1 MRISH
6 LSLVNVVA
14 AFLAAASVAES
25 AVTNRGVLLDDGP
38 RAGWLDRYSEARQG
52 PEQVDRATQTFKV
65 GNDGSVDISGIS
77 GDVRV
82 TGGSGNTIT
91 VESIKRVRHREP
103 EEAKRMLAALRV
115 EITHIAGR
123 VEVRTVYPR
132 NNGGRYWDRGMSASV
147 DYVVSV
153 PASAMVAVK
162 SISGD
167 VTVGS
172 VKGEVRL
179 ETISGDVSLTATPN
193 VSLAKTV
200 SGDVIAKDIGGL
212 STLTLST
219 VSGTV
224 IATGLTVREL
234 ECGSVSGDVRVS
246 GVLVERAL
254 AKSVSGNIEF
264 DAPLSRGGRYEFTT
278 HSGNVRLVLPAM
290 PGFELDANSFSGSI
304 RSDLPVTLR
313 GPRDDTERRRGPS
326 RQAVR
331 GSYGD
336 GSALISVRTHSG
348 NVVILKK

>member
-1 MRISH
+1 MRISTFSH
-6 LSLVNVVA
+6 VSLV
-14 AFLAAASVAES
+14 LALLALAGVAEG
-25 AVTNRGVLLDDGP
+25 AVTNRGLLADDGP

-65 GNDGSVDISGIS
+65 GNDSSLDISNVS

-82 TGGSGNTIT
+82 TGGSGNAIT
-91 VESIKRVRHREP
+91 VESIKRVRHRDP

-115 EITHIAGR
+115 EINNVGGR

-132 NNGGRYWDRGMSASV
+132 NNRGSWDRGMSASI
-147 DYVVSV
+147 DYIVTV
-153 PASAMVAVK
+153 PASALVAIK

-167 VTVGS
+167 ITVSS

-179 ETISGDVSLTATPN
+179 ETISGDLSLSATPN

-200 SGDVIAKDIGGL
+200 SGDVLAKEIGAP

-219 VSGTV
+219 ISGSV
-224 IATGLTVREL
+224 VATGVNVRDL

-246 GVLVERAL
+246 GAQVERAL
-254 AKSVSGNIEF
+254 AKSISGNIEF
-264 DAPLSRGGRYEFTT
+264 DAPLSRGGRYEFST
-278 HSGNVRLVLPAM
+278 HSGNVRLVLPAA

-313 GPRDDTERRRGPS
+313 SGSDDNRRGPN
-326 RQAVR
+326 RRAIR

-336 GSALISVRTHSG
+336 GSALISVRSHSG
-348 NVVILKK
+348 DVVIVKK

>member
-6 LSLVNVVA
+6 LSHVHVVLLFAFATA
-14 AFLAAASVAES
+14 AEG
-25 AVTNRGVLLDDGP
+25 AVTNRGVLTDDGP
-38 RAGWLDRYSEARQG
+38 RAGWLDRYAEARQG
-52 PEQVDRATQTFKV
+52 PEQTDRATQTFKV
-65 GNDGSVDISGIS
+65 GNDSSIDVAGVS

-91 VESIKRVRHREP
+91 VESIKRVRHRDP
-103 EEAKRMLAALRV
+103 EEAKRQLAALRV
-115 EITHIAGR
+115 EINNVGGR
-123 VEVRTVYPR
+123 IEVRTVYPR
-132 NNGGRYWDRGMSASV
+132 NSRGSWDRGMSASV
-147 DYVVSV
+147 DYTISV

-167 VTVGS
+167 ITVSS

-200 SGDVIAKDIGGL
+200 SGDVLAKDIGAP
-212 STLTLST
+212 SMLTLST
-219 VSGTV
+219 ISGSV
-224 IATGLTVREL
+224 IATGVNVREL

-246 GVLVERAL
+246 GVQVERAM
-254 AKSVSGNIEF
+254 AKSISGNIEF

-278 HSGNVRLVLPAM
+278 HSGDVRLVLPAS

-313 GPRDDTERRRGPS
+313 AGSDPDDRRRGS
-326 RQAVR
+326 SNRRTIR

-336 GSALISVRTHSG
+336 GSALISVRSHSG
-348 NVVILKK
+348 SVVILKK

>member
-6 LSLVNVVA
+6 LSRVNVV
-14 AFLAAASVAES
+14 LALLAVATVAEG
-25 AVTNRGVLLDDGP
+25 AVTNRGVLPDDGP

-52 PEQVDRATQTFKV
+52 AEQVDRATQTFKV
-65 GNDGSVDISGIS
+65 GNDSSVDISGIS

-82 TGGSGNTIT
+82 TGSSGNTIT
-91 VESIKRVRHREP
+91 VESIKRVRHRDP

-115 EITHIAGR
+115 EINNVGGR
-123 VEVRTVYPR
+123 VEVRTIYPR
-132 NNGGRYWDRGMSASV
+132 NNDRSWGRGMSASV
-147 DYVVSV
+147 DYIVSV
-153 PASAMVAVK
+153 PTSAAVAVK

-167 VTVGS
+167 VTASS

-200 SGDVIAKDIGGL
+200 SGDVLAKDIGGP
-212 STLTLST
+212 SILTLST
-219 VSGTV
+219 ISGTV
-224 IATGLTVREL
+224 IATGVNVREL
-234 ECGSVSGDVRVS
+234 ECGSVSGDVRIS
-246 GVLVERAL
+246 GVQVERAL
-254 AKSVSGNIEF
+254 AKSISGNIEF

-278 HSGNVRLVLPAM
+278 HSGNVRLVLPDK

-313 GPRDDTERRRGPS
+313 SGSDDDRRGTS
-326 RQAVR
+326 RRTIR

-336 GSALISVRTHSG
+336 GSAVISVRSHSG
-348 NVVILKK
+348 SVVIVKK

>member
-6 LSLVNVVA
+6 LSFVNVVA
-14 AFLAAASVAES
+14 LLAVAVVAEG
-25 AVTNRGVLLDDGP
+25 AVTNRGVLIDDGP
-38 RAGWLDRYSEARQG
+38 RAAWLDRYAEARQG
-52 PEQVDRATQTFKV
+52 PEQVDRSTQSFKV
-65 GNDGSVDISGIS
+65 GNDSAVDLSNVS
-77 GDVRV
+77 GDVRI
-82 TGGSGNTIT
+82 TSGSGNTII
-91 VESIKRVRHREP
+91 VESIKRVRHRDP

-115 EITHIAGR
+115 ELSNIGGR
-123 VEVRTVYPR
+123 VEVRTIYPR
-132 NNGGRYWDRGMSASV
+132 NSRGSWDRGMSASV

-167 VTVGS
+167 VTVSS
-172 VKGEVRL
+172 VKGEIRL
-179 ETISGDVSLTATPN
+179 ETISGDLSLTATPN

-200 SGDVIAKDIGGL
+200 SGDVIAKDIGGVT
-212 STLTLST
+212 TLTLST
-219 VSGTV
+219 ISGTV

-246 GVLVERAL
+246 GVQVERAL

-278 HSGNVRLVLPAM
+278 HSGNVRLVLPPS

-313 GPRDDTERRRGPS
+313 GPRDDNDRRRGYS

-336 GSALISVRTHSG
+336 GSALVSVRSHSG
-348 NVVILKK
+348 SIVILKK

>member
-1 MRISH
+1 MRISP
-6 LSLVNVVA
+6 LSPVNLVLALVA
-14 AFLAAASVAES
+14 FATAAEG

-52 PEQVDRATQTFKV
+52 PEQSDRETRTFKV
-65 GNDGSVDISGIS
+65 GSDATLDISGVS

-91 VESIKRVRHREP
+91 VESIKRVRHRDP
-103 EEAKRMLAALRV
+103 EEAKRQLAALRV
-115 EITHIAGR
+115 EISQIGNR

-132 NNGGRYWDRGMSASV
+132 NSRGSWDRGMSASV

-167 VTVGS
+167 ITVS
-172 VKGEVRL
+172 SIKGEVRL
-179 ETISGDVSLTATPN
+179 ETISGDVSLTAAPN

-200 SGDVIAKDIGGL
+200 SGDVLAKDIGGS

-224 IATGLTVREL
+224 VATGVNVRDL

-246 GVLVERAL
+246 GVQVERVL
-254 AKSVSGNIEF
+254 AKSISGNIEF

-278 HSGNVRLVLPAM
+278 HSGNVRLVLPRS

-313 GPRDDTERRRGPS
+313 TGSDDDRRGLS
-326 RQAVR
+326 RRTIR

-336 GSALISVRTHSG
+336 GSAVISVRSHSG
-348 NVVILKK
+348 SVIILKK

>member
-6 LSLVNVVA
+6 LSHVNVVLA
-14 AFLAAASVAES
+14 LFAAATVAEG
-25 AVTNRGVLLDDGP
+25 AVTNRGVFLDDGP
-38 RAGWLDRYSEARQG
+38 RAGWLDRYAEARQG

-65 GNDGSVDISGIS
+65 DNDSSIDINGIS

-82 TGGSGNTIT
+82 TGSTGNTIT
-91 VESIKRVRHREP
+91 VESIKRVRHRDP

-115 EITHIAGR
+115 EINNIGGR
-123 VEVRTVYPR
+123 VEVRTIYPR
-132 NNGGRYWDRGMSASV
+132 NDGRYWERGLSASV
-147 DYVVSV
+147 DFVVSV
-153 PASAMVAVK
+153 PTSAMVAVK

-200 SGDVIAKDIGGL
+200 SGDVIAKDIGGPT
-212 STLTLST
+212 TLTLST
-219 VSGTV
+219 ISGTV
-224 IATGLTVREL
+224 IATGLNVREL

-246 GVLVERAL
+246 GSQVERAL

-278 HSGNVRLVLPAM
+278 HSGNVRLVLPAT

-313 GPRDDTERRRGPS
+313 PGTDSGDRRRGLS
-326 RQAVR
+326 RQAIR

-336 GSALISVRTHSG
+336 GSAIVSVRSHSG
-348 NVVILKK
+348 SIVILKK